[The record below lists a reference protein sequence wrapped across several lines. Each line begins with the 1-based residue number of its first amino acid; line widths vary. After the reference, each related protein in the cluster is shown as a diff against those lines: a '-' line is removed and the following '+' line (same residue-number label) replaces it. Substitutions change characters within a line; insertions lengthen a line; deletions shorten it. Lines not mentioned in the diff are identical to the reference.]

1 MNTLIK
7 NTCLVTVNEARDINY
22 EYAIYIE
29 NDKIADIGPTKELE
43 DKYTMNTRV
52 IDGTDKIVF
61 PGLINTHNHLF
72 QVLLKGLGDDMVL
85 KDWLEFM
92 TFPSTPYL
100 TEENCYFAALNGLME
115 GLHSGVTTTFDYM
128 YPHAKGYDRT
138 DEGIIKAMEKL
149 GVRGFLGRGWMDT
162 GVVAGVYPAMIEN
175 LDDIE
180 KAVRD
185 LHSKYHN
192 IENGRIKMAL
202 APAAVWSNSGAS
214 LKLLKKLSDE
224 LDLIYSLHV
233 SETPFDREAV
243 NNLHGKDEIDLL
255 IELGLLNEKLIM
267 VHCVCLTE
275 YDIRKIKEFGATVS
289 HNPVSNMYLSS
300 GVAPIPRLNREGI
313 SVGLGLDGAASN
325 NSNDMIELL
334 KMTALLQKVHHR
346 NPTIMTA
353 DKVLE
358 MATIEGAK
366 ALRLDKEIGSL
377 EIGKKAD
384 LFIFNPKKDLK
395 AIPMHNPVST
405 LVYSSGNKNIETV
418 MVDGD
423 ILMEDG
429 VITKIDEGFVADN
442 CQRLAD
448 ELSVKAGTDKLKKR
462 PWKRL

>member
-7 NTCLVTVNEARDINY
+7 NTCIVTMNEDRDVFY
-22 EYAIYIE
+22 EYALYIE
-29 NDKIADIGPTKELE
+29 GERISDIGATKKME
-43 DKYTMNTRV
+43 DKYADKARV
-52 IDGTDKIVF
+52 IDGTGKIVF

-100 TEENCYFAALNGLME
+100 TEENCYFAALNGLIE
-115 GLHSGVTTTFDYM
+115 GIHSGVTTNFDYM
-128 YPHAKGYDRT
+128 YAHAKGFKNT
-138 DEGIIKAMEKL
+138 DEGIIRAMKEL
-149 GVRGFLGRGWMDT
+149 GVRGFLGRGWVD
-162 GVVAGVYPAMIEN
+162 AGVDVGILPAMIEN
-175 LDDIE
+175 IDDIE
-180 KAVRD
+180 KAIRD
-185 LHSKYHN
+185 LYSKYHN
-192 IENGRIKMAL
+192 IENGRIKIAL
-202 APAAVWSNSGAS
+202 APAAVWSNSGES

-224 LDLIYSLHV
+224 LDLLVSLHI

-243 NNLHGKDEIDLL
+243 YKLHKKDEINLL
-255 IELGLLNEKLIM
+255 IDLGLLNEKLIM
-267 VHCVCLTE
+267 VHCVYLTDD
-275 YDIRKIKEFGATVS
+275 DISKIKKYGATVS
-289 HNPVSNMYLSS
+289 HCPVSNMYLSS
-300 GVAPIPRLNREGI
+300 GVAPIPKLNNEVI
-313 SVGLGLDGAASN
+313 SVGLGVDGAASN

-334 KMTALLQKVHHR
+334 KMTALLQKVHHK
-346 NPTIMTA
+346 NPTVMTA

-366 ALRLDKEIGSL
+366 SLMLDKEIGSL

-405 LVYSSGNKNIETV
+405 LIYSSGNKNVETV

-429 VITKIDEGFVADN
+429 ILTKIDEAFVADN

-462 PWKRL
+462 PWKRI

>member
-1 MNTLIK
+1 
-7 NTCLVTVNEARDINY
+7 
-22 EYAIYIE
+22 
-29 NDKIADIGPTKELE
+29 
-43 DKYTMNTRV
+43 
-52 IDGTDKIVF
+52 
-61 PGLINTHNHLF
+61 
-72 QVLLKGLGDDMVL
+72 
-85 KDWLEFM
+85 
-92 TFPSTPYL
+92 
-100 TEENCYFAALNGLME
+100 ME
-115 GLHSGVTTTFDYM
+115 
-128 YPHAKGYDRT
+128 
-138 DEGIIKAMEKL
+138 
-149 GVRGFLGRGWMDT
+149 
-162 GVVAGVYPAMIEN
+162 AGVYPAMIEN

-192 IENGRIKMAL
+192 IENGRIKIAL
-202 APAAVWSNSGAS
+202 APAAVWSNSGES

-233 SETPFDREAV
+233 SETPFDRDSV
-243 NNLHGKDEIDLL
+243 KNLHGKDEIDLL

-267 VHCVCLTE
+267 VHCVYLTD
-275 YDIRKIKEFGATVS
+275 YDISKIKEYGATVS
-289 HNPVSNMYLSS
+289 HNPASNMYLSS

-334 KMTALLQKVHHR
+334 KLTALLQKVHHR

-366 ALRLDKEIGSL
+366 ALMLEKEIGSL

-384 LFIFNPKKDLK
+384 LFIFNPKRDLK

-405 LVYSSGNKNIETV
+405 LVYSSGNKNVETV

-429 VITKIDEGFVADN
+429 VVTKIDESFVADN

-448 ELSVKAGTDKLKKR
+448 ELSIKAGTDKLKKR
-462 PWKRL
+462 PWKRI

>member
-29 NDKIADIGPTKELE
+29 NDRIADIGPTKELE
-43 DKYTMNTRV
+43 DKYTTNTRV

-115 GLHSGVTTTFDYM
+115 GIHSGVTTTFDYM

-138 DEGIIKAMEKL
+138 DEGIIRAMKKL
-149 GVRGFLGRGWMDT
+149 GVRGFLGRGWVDT
-162 GVVAGVYPAMIEN
+162 GMAAGVYPAMIEN

-180 KAVRD
+180 RAVRD

-192 IENGRIKMAL
+192 IENGRIKIAL
-202 APAAVWSNSGAS
+202 APAAVWSNSGES
-214 LKLLKKLSDE
+214 LKLLKRLSDE

-243 NNLHGKDEIDLL
+243 SNLHGKDEIDLL

-267 VHCVCLTE
+267 VHCVCLTD
-275 YDIRKIKEFGATVS
+275 YDISKIKEFGATVS

-334 KMTALLQKVHHR
+334 KMTSLLQKVHHR

-366 ALRLDKEIGSL
+366 ALMLDKEIGSL

-429 VITKIDEGFVADN
+429 VITKIEEGFVADN